1 MSPRSR
7 RTIRAKGA
15 MCFPEWRRDPIL
27 LDPMNY
33 ASLLLTLFAVDM
45 LSVISPGPNFVVVM
59 ETAVVHRTRAAMAA
73 VVGVAVGDL
82 VWSLVALLGL
92 SAVFTLWPWL
102 YGAMKFVGGAYLIYL
117 GVMAWRSRSEPLASS
132 TSTDVSERAPTRSL
146 AVAFLRGF
154 VTTLTNPKSVAYWG
168 SIFTLFLKPG
178 MPRWVEASAVSIG
191 VFDALVWYG
200 AVAFLFSSAPVRAF
214 YTRVERWI
222 HRITGTV
229 MIAFGARMVLD
240 KD

>member
-1 MSPRSR
+1 
-7 RTIRAKGA
+7 
-15 MCFPEWRRDPIL
+15 
-27 LDPMNY
+27 MNY

-45 LSVISPGPNFVVVM
+45 LAVISPGPNFVVVM
-59 ETAVVHRTRAAMAA
+59 ETAVVHRTRAALAA
-73 VVGVAVGDL
+73 VVGVAAGDL

-102 YGAMKFVGGAYLIYL
+102 YGAMKLVGGAYLIYL
-117 GVMAWRSRSEPLASS
+117 GVMAWRSRSEAPLGA
-132 TSTDVSERAPTRSL
+132 APVRKDAPPRSL
-146 AVAFLRGF
+146 AVSFFRGF

-178 MPRWVEASAVSIG
+178 MPLWVEASAISIG
-191 VFDALVWYG
+191 VFDALLWYG
-200 AVAFLFSSAPVRAF
+200 AVALLFSSAPVRAF

-222 HRITGTV
+222 HRVTGAV

>member
-1 MSPRSR
+1 
-7 RTIRAKGA
+7 
-15 MCFPEWRRDPIL
+15 
-27 LDPMNY
+27 MNY

-59 ETAVVHRTRAAMAA
+59 ETAVVHRTRAALAA
-73 VVGVAVGDL
+73 VVGVAAGDL

-117 GVMAWRSRSEPLASS
+117 GVMAWRSRSESPLGAIAAQEG
-132 TSTDVSERAPTRSL
+132 TPTRSL
-146 AVAFLRGF
+146 AVAFFRGF
-154 VTTLTNPKSVAYWG
+154 ITTLTNPKSVAYWG

-178 MPRWVEASAVSIG
+178 MPLWVEASAVSIG
-191 VFDALVWYG
+191 VIDALLWYG
-200 AVAFLFSSAPVRAF
+200 AVALLFSSAPVRAF
-214 YTRVERWI
+214 YTRAQRWI
-222 HRITGTV
+222 QRITGAV
-229 MIAFGARMVLD
+229 MIAFGARLVLD

>member
-1 MSPRSR
+1 
-7 RTIRAKGA
+7 
-15 MCFPEWRRDPIL
+15 
-27 LDPMNY
+27 MNY
-33 ASLLLTLFAVDM
+33 ASLLLALFAVDM

-59 ETAVVHRTRAAMAA
+59 ETAVVHRTRAALAA
-73 VVGVAVGDL
+73 VVGVAAGDL

-92 SAVFTLWPWL
+92 STVFTLWPWL
-102 YGAMKFVGGAYLIYL
+102 YGAMKLVGGAYLIYL
-117 GVMAWRSRSEPLASS
+117 GVMAWRTRSEPLPASAEVH
-132 TSTDVSERAPTRSL
+132 DRAKPRSL

-178 MPRWVEASAVSIG
+178 MPFWVETTAVSIG
-191 VFDALVWYG
+191 VIDALVWYG
-200 AVAFLFSSAPVRAF
+200 AVAFLFSSSPVRAF